1 MQSRI
6 SGVFIELSI
15 PHLSTEIQD
24 IKIKYSVFRYGIFAI
39 RESRICVSFIFPCF
53 DEAHNAHMQLE
64 HTKKH
69 ISETRGIRD
78 SAFKSKTGYTYWVCP
93 GANGK

>member
-1 MQSRI
+1 MNALQKCLNRNPDVWTIRCFSRTLTALYFASPKPMQQK
-6 SGVFIELSI
+6 G
-15 PHLSTEIQD
+15 
-24 IKIKYSVFRYGIFAI
+24 
-39 RESRICVSFIFPCF
+39 
-53 DEAHNAHMQLE
+53 AHNAHMQLE

-78 SAFKSKTGYTYWVCP
+78 PAFKSKTGYTYWVCP